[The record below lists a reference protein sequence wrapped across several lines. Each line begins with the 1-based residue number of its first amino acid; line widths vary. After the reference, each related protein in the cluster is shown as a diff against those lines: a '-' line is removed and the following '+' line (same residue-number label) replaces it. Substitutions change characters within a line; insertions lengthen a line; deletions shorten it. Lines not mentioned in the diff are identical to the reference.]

1 MKEYFSHDFNAR
13 NDRKLVKLAMR
24 HGMAGVGVYWCIV
37 EMLYEESGK
46 IMRSEC
52 ERIAF
57 ELRVQCDLVESV
69 VHDFDLFICD
79 ENAFESESV
88 NRRIQAQIN
97 VMNGAKKAAQ
107 SRWEK
112 FRNQQVENPDA
123 NAMRTHE
130 KRNANKV
137 KESKVKESKVESID
151 AVPASAQI
159 EKIEDMKVLFF
170 EKVSEY
176 REKYSEAMLLS
187 FANYWSEKNQ
197 KGKMRWQLEK
207 TFEIPNR
214 LATWHRNDSKFSRP
228 TTGQSG
234 QSKMDI
240 RMSNYQQS
248 VNIIN
253 ELFDE
258 QHGDN

>member
-24 HGMAGVGVYWCIV
+24 HGMAGVGIYWCIV
-37 EMLYEESGK
+37 EMLYEESGR

-57 ELRVQCDLVESV
+57 ELRVQCDIVESV

-79 ENAFESESV
+79 ENAFESPSV
-88 NRRIQAQIN
+88 NRRIQSQIN
-97 VMNGAKKAAQ
+97 VANGAKKAAQ
-107 SRWEK
+107 TRWEK
-112 FRNQQVENPDA
+112 FRIQQVTEPDA
-123 NAMRTHE
+123 NAMRTHT

-137 KESKVKESKVESID
+137 KESKVKESKIYISD

-159 EKIEDMKVLFF
+159 EKMEDLKIDFLKKVIEHRKN
-170 EKVSEY
+170 
-176 REKYSEAMLLS
+176 YSEEMLLN
-187 FANYWSEKNQ
+187 FGNYWTEKNQ

-228 TTGQSG
+228 TAGQPG

-253 ELFDE
+253 DLFDE
-258 QHGDN
+258 HGQG